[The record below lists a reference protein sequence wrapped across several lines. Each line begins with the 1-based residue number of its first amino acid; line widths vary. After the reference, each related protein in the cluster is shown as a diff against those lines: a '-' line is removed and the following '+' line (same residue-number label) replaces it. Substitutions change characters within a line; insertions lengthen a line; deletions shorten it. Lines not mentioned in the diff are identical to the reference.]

1 MKTTITVI
9 VALLIS
15 LSSFAQPESI
25 NYKALIKD
33 TNGNAVVSQTI
44 NVKFTILKNSDN
56 MIVYEETHSNKTTDS
71 YKLLKT
77 SLTL

>member
-15 LSSFAQPESI
+15 LSSFAQPQRI
-25 NYKALIKD
+25 NYKAVIKD
-33 TNGNAVVSQTI
+33 SNGNLVVNQTLD
-44 NVKFTILKNSDN
+44 VKFTILKNSDN